1 MTDLDSK
8 QLRTHYPQFYSQG
21 TRWLDNDIYGHINNT
36 VYYSF
41 FDTAVNKYLIDNCG
55 MDIVNDSVVAYVV
68 SSSCD
73 YFTPCAYPADLE
85 VGLRVNTLGNT
96 SVEYGLA
103 VFKQDDRNALVVGKF
118 THVFV
123 DRATGRAVNIP
134 ASTRTKLEWLLG

>member
-8 QLRTHYPQFYSQG
+8 RLRTHYPQFYSQG
-21 TRWLDNDIYGHINNT
+21 TRWHDNDIYGHINNT

-41 FDTAVNKYLIDNCG
+41 FDTAVNKYLIESCG
-55 MDIVNDSVVAYVV
+55 MDIANDSVVAYVV

-73 YFTPCAYPADLE
+73 YFTPCTYPADLE
-85 VGLRVNTLGNT
+85 VGLRVNTLGKT

-103 VFKQDDRNALVVGKF
+103 VFKHDESNALVVGKF

-123 DRATGRAVNIP
+123 DRAKGRAVEMP
-134 ASTRTKLEWLLG
+134 SKTRTELERLLG

>member
-8 QLRTHYPQFYSQG
+8 RLRTHYPQFYSQG
-21 TRWLDNDIYGHINNT
+21 TRWHDNDIYGHINNT

-41 FDTAVNKYLIDNCG
+41 FDTAVNKYLIDSCS
-55 MDIVNDSVVAYVV
+55 MDIVNDNVVAYVV

-73 YFTPCAYPADLE
+73 YFTPCAYPVDLE
-85 VGLRVNTLGNT
+85 VGLRVNTLGTT

-103 VFKQDDRNALVVGKF
+103 VFKQGENTAIVVGKF

-123 DRATGRAVNIP
+123 DRAKGRAVEIP
-134 ASTRTKLEWLLG
+134 TNARTQLEQLLG

>member
-8 QLRTHYPQFYSQG
+8 RLRTHYPHFYSQG

-41 FDTAVNKYLIDNCG
+41 FDTAVNKYLIDNCD
-55 MDIVNDSVVAYVV
+55 MDIVNDRVVAYVV

-85 VGLRVNTLGNT
+85 VGLKVNRLGKT

-103 VFKQDDRNALVVGKF
+103 VFKQDESNALVVGKF

-123 DRATGRAVNIP
+123 DRAKGRAVEIP
-134 ASTRTKLEWLLG
+134 TNARTQLEQLLG